1 MNIIDIDYNTLII
14 VIIALFALSG
24 YLRGWWREGI
34 TTVFLVLLVIFLT
47 QPELAQ
53 RIIEFINSLIK
64 MLSIVV
70 QTRGSFEASAISA
83 AAETPPPIVL
93 DPNDRS
99 LYVIILVVMVLLA
112 YFTSRITLGNRTI
125 SFGAR
130 IFGGILGAVNG
141 FIVVNLVKEFIVGRF
156 FPGTGVSA
164 QAAAPSTLSVS
175 ISDVPPG
182 SVFTDAPLLLI
193 IGIGVV
199 VVALIL
205 ANRLTRTGRRVP
217 WGYEREYVIKTEA
230 KK

>member
-1 MNIIDIDYNTLII
+1 MNIIDIDFNTLMI

-34 TTVFLVLLVIFLT
+34 TTIFLILLVIFLT
-47 QPELAQ
+47 QPDLAR
-53 RIIEFINSLIK
+53 RIIEFINSLLG
-64 MLSIVV
+64 MLSLIVE
-70 QTRGSFEASAISA
+70 TRGSFEAQAVSA

-99 LYVIILVVMVLLA
+99 LYVIILVVIVLLA

-130 IFGGILGAVNG
+130 IFGGILGAING
-141 FIVVNLVKEFIVGRF
+141 FIAVNLVKEFIVGRF
-156 FPGTGVSA
+156 FPGTGLTA

-175 ISDVPPG
+175 VSDVPPEN
-182 SVFTDAPLLLI
+182 VFTNAPLLLVL
-193 IGIGVV
+193 GLGLVV
-199 VVALIL
+199 LALIL
-205 ANRLTRTGRRVP
+205 ANRFTRTGRRVP
-217 WGYEREYVIKTEA
+217 WGYEREYVIKTE